1 MAESYK
7 IIAEQD
13 YCTVV
18 AKYESSR
25 KNGNAYQSEQDLER
39 WLIEQLQRQGYEYPS
54 TTRKSCWRTYAYSWA
69 RQTIQNTL
77 TRSGK
82 VCRIN

>member
-25 KNGNAYQSEQDLER
+25 RNGNAYQSEQDRNAGLSNSCKDKVTNI
-39 WLIEQLQRQGYEYPS
+39 LPS
-54 TTRKSCWRTYAYSWA
+54 TTRKNCWRTCAYSWA

-77 TRSGK
+77 TRSGQ
-82 VCRIN
+82 VC

>member
-54 TTRKSCWRTYAYSWA
+54 IQTRKNCWRTCAYSWA

-77 TRSGK
+77 TKSGK
-82 VCRIN
+82 AY

>member
-39 WLIEQLQRQGYEYPS
+39 D
-54 TTRKSCWRTYAYSWA
+54 RKS
-69 RQTIQNTL
+69 
-77 TRSGK
+77 
-82 VCRIN
+82 VV